1 MAARVA
7 AGGMARLS
15 SLRLATSAGT
25 HEGRMV
31 ADVLSLVE
39 ALAKRGAGS
48 SMAEPASAIWLPG
61 WFCL

>member
-1 MAARVA
+1 
-7 AGGMARLS
+7 MARLS